1 MLKFSNAP
9 LAAQGSS
16 PPLGR
21 DTDEIVRSAGYSD
34 EQIADLRERGVIA

>member
-1 MLKFSNAP
+1 VKFSRSP
-9 LAAQGSS
+9 LEAQGSS

-34 EQIADLRERGVIA
+34 EQLTELREARVIA